1 MKALLNVQLPLC
13 VYLFQKLML
22 LKKVVKST
30 PTHLLEYLCYRLQC
44 IYMMYVVVKVRVGG
58 FEIHNANHGLHTY
71 SL

>member
-1 MKALLNVQLPLC
+1 MKAPVC
-13 VYLFQKLML
+13 LFVPKTDAVK
-22 LKKVVKST
+22 KKVVKST